1 MDFECTPEFKKQ
13 VEKLSKNKS
22 YRNLES
28 ELIEFIGSDLDNFS
42 IGFNLNRN
50 NSTPFIKKRLNG
62 SGGYRLYYFYTINK
76 ETITLLYVHP
86 KTGSEGFESIID
98 KKKSELMDT
107 RALCKSNRDMF
118 KIEVKNELLTF
129 IHFSDI
135 Q

>member
-28 ELIEFIGSDLDNFS
+28 ELIDFICSDIDNFS

-50 NSTPFIKKRLNG
+50 KTMPFIKKRLNG
-62 SGGYRLYYFYTINK
+62 SGGYRLYYFYTIIK

-86 KTGSEGFESIID
+86 KTGGEGFESINV

-107 RALCKSNRDMF
+107 RANSKSNSDMF
-118 KIEVKNELLTF
+118 KIEVKNGILTYT
-129 IHFSDI
+129 HFSDI